1 MAWLAIVLVISIG
14 MALVRGGRLL
24 NLSEIK
30 LRAWPLLL
38 LGFGMQVVADRLP
51 TDRTWSHDVAVT
63 LIILSFIPLMA
74 IAWLNR
80 HEAGMWLVGLGV
92 FMNFTVIA
100 INGGMPVLPEAASLG
115 LGRDITAIDFD
126 ALSKHVLLDDSTQL
140 AFLGDVIP
148 VRVIRN
154 VVSLG
159 DVFLAIGLGVFV
171 EDQMRRP
178 IRWFKHGLNE
188 TGAGSARSRS
198 SSGVS

>member
-1 MAWLAIVLVISIG
+1 MAWLAIVLLISIL
-14 MALVRGGRLL
+14 MALVRGGRLF
-24 NLSEIK
+24 NLSEMK
-30 LRAWPLLL
+30 LRAWPLLV
-38 LGFGMQVVADRLP
+38 LGFAMQVAADRLP
-51 TDRTWSHDVAVT
+51 TGRSWSHDAAIT
-63 LIILSFIPLMA
+63 LIILSFIPLMT

-100 INGGMPVLPEAASLG
+100 VNGGMPVLPEAATLG
-115 LGRDITAIDFD
+115 LGRDITAVDFD
-126 ALSKHVLLDDSTQL
+126 ALSKHVLMDGSTRL

-171 EDQMRRP
+171 EDQMRQP
-178 IRWFKHGLNE
+178 VRWFKHGLNE
-188 TGAGSARSRS
+188 TGGGSARGRTS
-198 SSGVS
+198 STV

>member
-1 MAWLAIVLVISIG
+1 MAWLAIVLLISIV
-14 MALVRGGRLL
+14 MALVRGGRFL

-30 LRAWPLLL
+30 LRAWPLLV

-51 TDRTWSHDVAVT
+51 TDRDWSHDAAVT
-63 LIILSFIPLMA
+63 LVILSFIPLIM

-100 INGGMPVLPEAASLG
+100 INGGMPVLPEAASIG
-115 LGRDITAIDFD
+115 LGRDITALDFD
-126 ALSKHVLLDDSTQL
+126 ALSKHVLLDDDTRL

-148 VRVIRN
+148 VRIIRN
-154 VVSLG
+154 VISLG
-159 DVFLAIGLGVFV
+159 DVFLAIGLGVYV

-178 IRWFKHGLNE
+178 VRWFKHGLNV
-188 TGAGSARSRS
+188 TGAGSARRPTS
-198 SSGVS
+198 SVIS

>member
-1 MAWLAIVLVISIG
+1 MAWLAIVLLISIV

-24 NLSEIK
+24 NLSEVK

-38 LGFGMQVVADRLP
+38 LGFGMQVAADRIP
-51 TDRTWSHDVAVT
+51 VDRSWSHDTAVT
-63 LIILSFIPLMA
+63 LVILSFIPLIT

-100 INGGMPVLPEAASLG
+100 VNGGMPVLPEAASLG

-126 ALSKHVLLDDSTQL
+126 ALSKHVLLDEGTRL

-148 VRVIRN
+148 VRVLRN
-154 VVSLG
+154 VISLG

-178 IRWFKHGLNE
+178 VRWFKHGLNE
-188 TGAGSARSRS
+188 TGGGSAAPRRGAS
-198 SSGVS
+198 V